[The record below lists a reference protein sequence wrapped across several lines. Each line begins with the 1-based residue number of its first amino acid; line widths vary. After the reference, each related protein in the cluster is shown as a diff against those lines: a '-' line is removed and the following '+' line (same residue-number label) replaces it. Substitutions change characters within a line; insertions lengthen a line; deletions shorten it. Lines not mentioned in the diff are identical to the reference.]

1 MTNVVMAGS
10 LETEAG
16 RALLCLGKNPGW
28 SEAPPAPATNHVLT
42 EWGDLGRSWPDY
54 SGGQTEV
61 QMMAGDDIFIVII
74 VSTVS
79 KYPTMARSVPG
90 NVESLLT
97 PHSLFYSH
105 IGLLQQMS
113 EREIMT
119 NPACLPCPDLTLVF
133 S

>member
-16 RALLCLGKNPGW
+16 PSSAWVKTRGT
-28 SEAPPAPATNHVLT
+28 EAPPAPATNHVLT
-42 EWGDLGRSWPDY
+42 EWGDLARSWPDY

-79 KYPTMARSVPG
+79 KYPAMARSVPG

-113 EREIMT
+113 E
-119 NPACLPCPDLTLVF
+119 
-133 S
+133 